1 MSMFKCVCEW
11 VWERKRKNLS
21 STSMKGQFITVCCG
35 RQNILPQCF
44 AGPVDCLNEEWERI
58 STRAA
63 SAQQRLAPNHH
74 SPQYRP
80 GSEVKSGAATEA
92 CGPLYAAHLPLSRID
107 TLLLVPALPWIAT
120 ARELSSR
127 NYECFQKG
135 LLTRYKTEI
144 AENIES
150 ICLENILPCYNNN
163 GYLNIL
169 ILGLFHIVH
178 SSESKQ
184 VSKRKVEYIRNGD
197 FIVSL
202 K

>member
-1 MSMFKCVCEW
+1 MDSNAHISSRNTAGLCSVPHLPSGPKIPDQVLLPRGGKKNPSMCKCVCEW

-63 SAQQRLAPNHH
+63 SAQPRLAPNHH

-92 CGPLYAAHLPLSRID
+92 RGPLYVVSSPAVADWYIIISACSST
-107 TLLLVPALPWIAT
+107 TLNSLRAVLKKLWV
-120 ARELSSR
+120 
-127 NYECFQKG
+127 F
-135 LLTRYKTEI
+135 
-144 AENIES
+144 
-150 ICLENILPCYNNN
+150 
-163 GYLNIL
+163 
-169 ILGLFHIVH
+169 
-178 SSESKQ
+178 SERASD
-184 VSKRKVEYIRNGD
+184 KV
-197 FIVSL
+197 
-202 K
+202 